1 MPRFPDV
8 MNLVAWLFALWLAA
22 AVVMLVMYFWTS
34 AVEFHWATVAYL
46 GSTVLFSLLAFCA
59 MGLDKRRAGTGKR
72 RISEATLHTFELL
85 GGWPGSLLGQRT
97 FRHKTSKLTYKA
109 VFWGIVGVHL
119 LLLGWMVYLW
129 WYPLSPGTTEGS
141 EPSSQPETSEEPLP
155 KITPGSPNDE

>member
-22 AVVMLVMYFWTS
+22 AAVMLVLVFFTATFDLHWT
-34 AVEFHWATVAYL
+34 TIAYL

-129 WYPLSPGTTEGS
+129 WYPLSPGTSEAS
-141 EPSSQPETSEEPLP
+141 EPSSAAATKEEPLP
-155 KITPGSPNDE
+155 DITPGPQSDE